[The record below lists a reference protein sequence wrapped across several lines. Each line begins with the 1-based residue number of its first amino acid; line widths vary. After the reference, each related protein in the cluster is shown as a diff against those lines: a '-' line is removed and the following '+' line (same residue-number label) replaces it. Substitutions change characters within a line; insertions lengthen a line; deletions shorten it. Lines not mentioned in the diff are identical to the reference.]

1 MIRSKPPRNPLHRF
15 ALMGMA
21 LFLPAVAAADPST
34 PTLTYEA
41 DVARVAAGW
50 KNRIFLVVADAGPCR
65 ASIDEVARNP
75 TVLYRK
81 RRVGCAVYLGERRLL
96 LTTASVVRG
105 NGEVEIFN
113 DHGLHALARIV
124 GRDPYLDIALLEAV
138 EDLPPTEG
146 LPAIELAPE
155 IRSGSECLVLG
166 NAYGHSFS
174 AVLGTIGD
182 GVEIVQSGLPVQ
194 VIRVNAAFFPGDSGG
209 AVLDWQGRF
218 LGMIT
223 AISHPR
229 SPAHDIEA
237 VGEIAE
243 RETPGPLAGLLGFA
257 LPARDCDRAWRD
269 LREHG
274 RVRRGYLG
282 VSMSLAH
289 KGDGG
294 ARILSVLPGS
304 PADRAGIR
312 PGDIV
317 IGFDRSVVTTPRQL
331 YALVAG
337 TPPGGR
343 MDVQFLRGPIE
354 RIVTVELTEA
364 TVLPS
369 VLDARER
376 SRMPA
381 FNEPLPLTPTTQAP
395 VTSTPR

>member
-1 MIRSKPPRNPLHRF
+1 
-15 ALMGMA
+15 MA
-21 LFLPAVAAADPST
+21 LLLPAAARGADPPA

-65 ASIDEVARNP
+65 ASLSEVAQNP

-113 DHGLHALARIV
+113 DRGLHSVARIV
-124 GRDPYLDIALLEAV
+124 GRDPYLDIALLEAS
-138 EDLPPTEG
+138 EDLPSTEG
-146 LPAIELAPE
+146 LPSLQLAPE
-155 IRSGSECLVLG
+155 IRPGSECLVLG

-174 AVLGTIGD
+174 AVLGTVGD
-182 GVEIVQSGLPVQ
+182 GLEIVQSGLPIQ

-229 SPAHDIEA
+229 HPAHGIEA
-237 VGEIAE
+237 EGEITQ
-243 RETPGPLAGLLGFA
+243 RDVPGPIAGLLGFA
-257 LPARDCDRAWRD
+257 LPAHDCDRAWRD

-282 VSMSLAH
+282 VSMSLAR
-289 KGDGG
+289 KNDGG

-337 TPPGGR
+337 ASPGGR
-343 MDVQFLRGPIE
+343 MDLQLLRGPIE
-354 RIVTVELTEA
+354 HIVTVELTEA
-364 TVLPS
+364 TVLPP
-369 VLDARER
+369 VHDGRNR
-376 SRMPA
+376 GRVPA
-381 FNEPLPLTPTTQAP
+381 LSEPLPLTPTTETP
-395 VTSTPR
+395 VASTPR

>member
-1 MIRSKPPRNPLHRF
+1 MFRWTRPRNALHKF
-15 ALMGMA
+15 ALLGLA
-21 LFLPAVAAADPST
+21 LLLPGPSASEPAA

-65 ASIDEVARNP
+65 ASIDAVLENP
-75 TVLYRK
+75 SVLYRK
-81 RRVGCAVYLGERRLL
+81 RRVGCAVFLGERRLL

-113 DHGLHALARIV
+113 DRGLHAVARIV
-124 GRDPYLDIALLEAV
+124 GRDPYLDIALLEST

-146 LPAIELAPE
+146 LASLELAPE
-155 IRSGSECLVLG
+155 GQPGAECLVLG

-182 GVEIVQSGLPVQ
+182 DVEIVQSGLPVR
-194 VIRVNAAFFPGDSGG
+194 VVRVNAAFFPGDSGG

-229 SPAHDIEA
+229 TPGYDVESAGEILDA
-237 VGEIAE
+237 VGPI
-243 RETPGPLAGLLGFA
+243 AGLLGFA

-282 VSMSLAH
+282 VSMSL
-289 KGDGG
+289 GSQTEGG

-312 PGDIV
+312 PGDLIV
-317 IGFDRSVVTTPRQL
+317 GFDRNVVTTPRQL
-331 YALVAG
+331 YSLVAG
-337 TPPGGR
+337 TAPGGR
-343 MDVQFLRGPIE
+343 LDLQLIRGQME
-354 RIVTVELTEA
+354 RMVTVELTEA
-364 TVLPS
+364 TVLPP
-369 VLDARER
+369 VTGRRR
-376 SRMPA
+376 SPA
-381 FNEPLPLTPTTQAP
+381 FAEPLPLTPTTQSP
-395 VTSTPR
+395 VSSTPR

>member
-1 MIRSKPPRNPLHRF
+1 MCSWMPPRKSLRR
-15 ALMGMA
+15 LTLVGMA
-21 LFLPAVAAADPST
+21 LLAPAIAIAADPPA

-50 KNRIFLVVADAGPCR
+50 KNRIFLVVSDAGPCR
-65 ASIDEVARNP
+65 AALSEVAQNP
-75 TVLYRK
+75 SVLYRK
-81 RRVGCAVYLGERRLL
+81 RRVGCAVYLGEKRLL

-113 DHGLHALARIV
+113 DRGLHALARVV
-124 GRDPYLDIALLEAV
+124 GRDPYFDIALLEAV
-138 EDLPPTEG
+138 EDLPSTEG
-146 LPAIELAPE
+146 LASLELAPE
-155 IRSGSECLVLG
+155 IRTGSECLVLG

-229 SPAHDIEA
+229 GPGHDIA
-237 VGEIAE
+237 SAGEIE

-282 VSMSLAH
+282 VSMSLNRQ
-289 KGDGG
+289 GDGG

-317 IGFDRSVVTTPRQL
+317 VGFDRSVVTTPRQL

-337 TPPGGR
+337 APPGGR
-343 MDVQFLRGPIE
+343 MDVQLLRGPIE

-369 VLDARER
+369 VLENDRTR
-376 SRMPA
+376 IPT
-381 FNEPLPLTPTTQAP
+381 FTEPLPLTPTTQTP
-395 VTSTPR
+395 VSSTPR

>member
-1 MIRSKPPRNPLHRF
+1 MFGWTPPRHTLQRL
-15 ALMGMA
+15 ALLGLV
-21 LFLPAVAAADPST
+21 LFPPAPSSSEPAP

-65 ASIDEVARNP
+65 ASIDEVLENP
-75 TVLYRK
+75 SVLYRK

-113 DHGLHALARIV
+113 DRGLHALARIV
-124 GRDPYLDIALLEAV
+124 GTDPYLDIALLEST

-146 LPAIELAPE
+146 LASLELAPE
-155 IRSGSECLVLG
+155 TRTGSECLVLG

-174 AVLGTIGD
+174 AVLGTVGD

-229 SPAHDIEA
+229 RPGHEVESS
-237 VGEIAE
+237 GEI
-243 RETPGPLAGLLGFA
+243 RDTVGPIAGLLGFA

-282 VSMSLAH
+282 VSMSLGRH
-289 KGDGG
+289 DDGG
-294 ARILSVLPGS
+294 ARILTVLPGS

-312 PGDIV
+312 PGDLIV
-317 IGFDRSVVTTPRQL
+317 GFDRSIVTTPRQL

-337 TPPGGR
+337 TAPGER
-343 MDVQFLRGPIE
+343 MDLQLIRGQVE
-354 RIVTVELTEA
+354 RLVTVELTEA

-369 VLDARER
+369 VMAGRNR
-376 SRMPA
+376 NRMPS
-381 FNEPLPLTPTTQAP
+381 FPEPLPLTPTTQ
-395 VTSTPR
+395 TPISSPPR